1 VNSFHTDANDARLCG
16 CGATN
21 RITYIQPETLKGEK
35 MAKITAFVAVLLI
48 FPLAA
53 IAEDYPKAEVFGG
66 FSIFSGSLASGNY
79 DDFVSMLGTAHGR
92 ISIGSDIEN
101 NFLRGTDGDN
111 RNQFYGF
118 QANVAGNFHKNVG
131 IVVDFGYQYKNLS
144 SPRFETYEYL
154 FGPQFSMR

>member
-1 VNSFHTDANDARLCG
+1 
-16 CGATN
+16 
-21 RITYIQPETLKGEK
+21 